1 MTQEPITGVFRT
13 YQRLAAQCAEHRW
26 RSPAYCPTGYVYPT
40 EHINRQDTLTK
51 GVEELVHISKWT
63 LDDCGSG
70 TSPASHQK
78 GTSESPT
85 PPAFFGGGVFQWG
98 VESENHTLIRHGRSA
113 VVMLAVIKCSFGGVL
128 IRETRFLSQKNGFA
142 SWWADRKLI
151 ESSR

>member
-1 MTQEPITGVFRT
+1 M
-13 YQRLAAQCAEHRW
+13 
-26 RSPAYCPTGYVYPT
+26 
-40 EHINRQDTLTK
+40 
-51 GVEELVHISKWT
+51 EELVHISWWI
-63 LDDCGSG
+63 LDDSGSG

-85 PPAFFGGGVFQWG
+85 APVLFGGGVFQWG
-98 VESENHTLIRHGRSA
+98 VEGENYTVDRHGRSA